1 MYCFENNTIIK
12 LTVIVTSPLSES
24 GMNLIVPS
32 TPRVLNVAIPYTLSP
47 DSHVTK

>member
-1 MYCFENNTIIK
+1 MYCFENNTYK
-12 LTVIVTSPLSES
+12 LTVIVTSPFSKS